1 MTPWVRVPATKPND
15 LSFCP
20 LNPHGVRQ
28 ELTPES
34 CPLTSRFV
42 SWHSNMLAP
51 GCKHTHVHTCVHTSA
66 HAREISQNVIE
77 KN

>member
-20 LNPHGVRQ
+20 LNPHGVGQ

-42 SWHSNMLAP
+42 S
-51 GCKHTHVHTCVHTSA
+51 
-66 HAREISQNVIE
+66 
-77 KN
+77 

>member
-1 MTPWVRVPATKPND
+1 MTLWVRVPATKPND

-20 LNPHGVRQ
+20 PNPHGVRR

-34 CPLTSRFV
+34 CPLTSRFG
-42 SWHSNMLAP
+42 SWHSSMLAP
-51 GCKHTHVHTCVHTSA
+51 GRKHTHMHTRARA
-66 HAREISQNVIE
+66 HAREISKNVIE